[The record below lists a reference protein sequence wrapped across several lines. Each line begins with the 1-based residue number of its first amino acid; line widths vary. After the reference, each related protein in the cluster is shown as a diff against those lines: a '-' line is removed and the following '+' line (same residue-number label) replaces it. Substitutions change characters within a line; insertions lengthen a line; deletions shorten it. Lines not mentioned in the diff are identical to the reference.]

1 MTLYSIRMELAR
13 NPGAPEGDSN
23 HGYDLIAPLD
33 SAGKLDK
40 AAYAGV
46 KERCVVRHFAG
57 GHQEKGH
64 LVEGSEGWR
73 FDYRKGDADDEPV
86 FRLDMHAF
94 KVGEYVSVTEH
105 DGVMRTFKVVAVD
118 KLA

>member
-1 MTLYSIRMELAR
+1 MPR

-40 AAYAGV
+40 AVYPSV

-64 LVEGSEGWR
+64 LVEDKEGWR